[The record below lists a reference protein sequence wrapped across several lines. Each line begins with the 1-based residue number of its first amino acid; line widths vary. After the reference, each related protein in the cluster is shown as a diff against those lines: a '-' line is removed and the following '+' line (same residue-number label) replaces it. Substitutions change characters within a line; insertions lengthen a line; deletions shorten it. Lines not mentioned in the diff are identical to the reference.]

1 LLLAEQAADQEPGGI
16 VDPHHVARLKEGV
29 EAWNQW
35 KLDYDGK
42 VHLRDAA
49 LSNLDLSGANLVGA
63 DLQFADLRGT
73 NLHGASLVGASLYGA
88 NLEQADLSGAYLH
101 RTVLDMA
108 CLARADLSGAELVR
122 AHLEATDLTG
132 AILRDC
138 NLTGAGLYQVNL
150 EGADLTGATLSL
162 VSLVE
167 SNLRGATLTDCK
179 VYGIAAWDLETDD
192 ATEQSDLV
200 VATADGRPLV
210 RVDDLEVAQFIYLLS
225 RTDRLRKVISTLGS
239 KGVLIIGRFTGETL
253 QVLHAV
259 RDAVRT
265 RYGFLPIMFDFE
277 PQTSKTTLETLM
289 TLAHLSRFVIADL
302 TEARAVVQELT
313 KITDNLRSLPIKLI
327 IHESAQMPSMSDAF
341 LMADSV
347 LKPVYHYS
355 SYAQLL
361 ADLESEVIGP
371 TEAYA
376 REFDKRLAELRR
388 EYLPWQQNP
397 R

>member
-1 LLLAEQAADQEPGGI
+1 
-16 VDPHHVARLKEGV
+16 
-29 EAWNQW
+29 
-35 KLDYDGK
+35 
-42 VHLRDAA
+42 
-49 LSNLDLSGANLVGA
+49 
-63 DLQFADLRGT
+63 
-73 NLHGASLVGASLYGA
+73 
-88 NLEQADLSGAYLH
+88 
-101 RTVLDMA
+101 
-108 CLARADLSGAELVR
+108 
-122 AHLEATDLTG
+122 
-132 AILRDC
+132 
-138 NLTGAGLYQVNL
+138 
-150 EGADLTGATLSL
+150 
-162 VSLVE
+162 
-167 SNLRGATLTDCK
+167 LRGATLTDCK

-200 VATADGRPLV
+200 VATAEGRPLV

-239 KGVLIIGRFTGETL
+239 KGVLIIGRFTAETL
-253 QVLHAV
+253 RVLHAV

-327 IHESAQMPSMSDAF
+327 SHESAQMPSMSDAF

-347 LKPVYHYS
+347 LKPVYRYS
-355 SYAQLL
+355 SYEQLL
-361 ADLESEVIGP
+361 TDLESEVIGP

-388 EYLPWQQNP
+388 EYLPWQQNQ